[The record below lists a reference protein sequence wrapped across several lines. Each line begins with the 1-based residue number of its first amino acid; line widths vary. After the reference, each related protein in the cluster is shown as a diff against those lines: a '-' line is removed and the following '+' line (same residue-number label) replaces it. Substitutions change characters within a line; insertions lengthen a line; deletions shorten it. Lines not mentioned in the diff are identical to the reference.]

1 MSEQSNEKQMGWQQG
16 SQVAL
21 TLAVLNDRL
30 EGIEEKLDAIVLT
43 QGRKTDDLEQR
54 IRMVERWMY
63 AVPASIVT
71 AIVAVVVTLTNNT

>member
-1 MSEQSNEKQMGWQQG
+1 MAEQSNENPWASAG
-16 SQVAL
+16 SQVAI
-21 TLAVLNDRL
+21 TLAVLNERL

-71 AIVAVVVTLTNNT
+71 AVVAVVVTLTNNT